1 MEETCYAQPW
11 RFSKSSFPVDR
22 FIHFYVLYC
31 LTIART
37 RLINMTIFSTLTA
50 FTIVLNILFC
60 RTLFPLFASSMWLK
74 EGRNAAMM
82 AATTMRRR
90 YECILIL
97 LFTSNAYPSKPKI
110 DGVGS
115 AKYNEKKKNAKY
127 ISSLQD
133 CD

>member
-1 MEETCYAQPW
+1 MAKGREKCGNDGSYYNEEEVKENCPPTP
-11 RFSKSSFPVDR
+11 PPNL
-22 FIHFYVLYC
+22 I
-31 LTIART
+31 
-37 RLINMTIFSTLTA
+37 RLIRA
-50 FTIVLNILFC
+50 AVL
-60 RTLFPLFASSMWLK
+60 
-74 EGRNAAMM
+74 E
-82 AATTMRRR
+82 

-115 AKYNEKKKNAKY
+115 AKCYEKKKNAKY